1 MKRLAYEPAVEGPDM
16 LRLYLKDIAKY
27 PQLSAPEE
35 HEIGVLARSG
45 DGNALRR
52 LVESNLRF
60 VVSLAKKYA
69 RSGYPIHELINE
81 GNMGLLEAAARFD
94 PERGVRFVTYAGW
107 WVRQAILAAIARYG
121 QVFHLP
127 PKLKHELYQFQ
138 TKVSR
143 LTQELGHKPSVEEMS
158 RSFGMSEPDVEEMIQ
173 GPPSEVSLEASIAG
187 DTDLKL
193 QDVLPD
199 MTLTPLDEA
208 LIRKSLEDQLYL
220 LLEQLDPK
228 ERLIVERRFGLS
240 DRDPETLAEIG
251 ADLKLSRE
259 RVRQIEERALE
270 KLRHSRRSR
279 QLAGSLN

>member
-1 MKRLAYEPAVEGPDM
+1 M

-27 PQLSAPEE
+27 PQLTAEE
-35 HEIGVLARSG
+35 ERSLAGSARSG
-45 DGNALRR
+45 DEDAFRH

-60 VVSLAKKYA
+60 VVALAKKYA

-81 GNMGLLEAAARFD
+81 GNMGLIEAASRFD

-107 WVRQAILAAIARYG
+107 WIRQAILAAIARYG
-121 QVFHLP
+121 QVFNIP
-127 PKLKHELYQFQ
+127 PKLKHEIYQFQ
-138 TKVSR
+138 RKVSH
-143 LTQELGHKPSVEEMS
+143 LTQELGHKPNVEEIS
-158 RSFGMSEPDVEEMIQ
+158 RNFHMTEAEVEELIQ
-173 GPPSEVSLEASIAG
+173 GPPSEVSLDASMAS
-187 DTDLKL
+187 DTDLTL

-199 MTLTPLDEA
+199 PSLTPLDEA
-208 LIRKSLEDQLYL
+208 LIRKSLEEQLYL
-220 LLEQLDPK
+220 LLEQLDAK

-279 QLAGSLN
+279 QLAGYLN

>member
-16 LRLYLKDIAKY
+16 LRLYLKDISKY
-27 PQLSAPEE
+27 PQLSASEE
-35 HEIGVLARSG
+35 QDLGRLAQSG
-45 DGNALRR
+45 DQNALRR

-60 VVSLAKKYA
+60 VVSLARKYS
-69 RSGYPIHELINE
+69 RSGFPMHELINE
-81 GNMGLLEAAARFD
+81 GNMGLIEAASRFD

-107 WVRQAILAAIARYG
+107 WIRQAILAAIARYG

-158 RSFGMSEPDVEEMIQ
+158 GAFRMSEADVEEMIQ
-173 GPPSEVSLEASIAG
+173 GPPSEVSLDAAIAG

-199 MTLTPLDEA
+199 ESLTPLDEA
-208 LIRKSLEDQLYL
+208 LIRKSLEEQLYQ
-220 LLEQLDPK
+220 LLEQLDEK

-259 RVRQIEERALE
+259 RIRQIEERALD
-270 KLRHSRRSR
+270 KLRNSRRSR
-279 QLAGSLN
+279 QLAGYLN

>member
-1 MKRLAYEPAVEGPDM
+1 M
-16 LRLYLKDIAKY
+16 LRLYLKEIARY
-27 PQLSAPEE
+27 PQLTPTEE
-35 HEIGVLARSG
+35 HEIATRARDG
-45 DGNALRR
+45 DEIASRQ

-81 GNMGLLEAAARFD
+81 GNLGLIEAVNRFD

-121 QVFHLP
+121 QTFHLP
-127 PKLKHELYQFQ
+127 PKLKHELYRFQ

-143 LTQELGHKPSVEEMS
+143 LTQELGHKPSIEEMS
-158 RSFGMSEPDVEEMIQ
+158 GSFGMSESDVEEMIQ
-173 GPPSEVSLEASIAG
+173 GPPSEVSLDATIAG
-187 DTDLKL
+187 DSDLRL

-199 MTLTPLDEA
+199 ESLTPLDEA
-208 LIRKSLEDQLYL
+208 LIRKSLEEQLYL
-220 LLEQLDPK
+220 LLEQLEPK

-251 ADLKLSRE
+251 SDLKLSRE

-279 QLAGSLN
+279 QLVGSLN

>member
-16 LRLYLKDIAKY
+16 LRLYLKDISKY
-27 PQLSAPEE
+27 PQLTVAEE
-35 HEIGVLARSG
+35 HELGVLARSG
-45 DGNALRR
+45 DQGALRR

-60 VVSLAKKYA
+60 VVSLAKKYS
-69 RSGYPIHELINE
+69 RSGFPMHELINE
-81 GNMGLLEAAARFD
+81 GNMGLIEAASRFD
-94 PERGVRFVTYAGW
+94 PDRGVRFVTYAGW

-143 LTQELGHKPSVEEMS
+143 LTQELGHKPSIEEIS
-158 RSFGMSEPDVEEMIQ
+158 RKFRMSEADVEEMIQ
-173 GPPSEVSLEASIAG
+173 GPPSEVSLDASIAS

-193 QDVLPD
+193 EDVLPD
-199 MTLTPLDEA
+199 ESLTPLDEA
-208 LIRKSLEDQLYL
+208 LIRKSLEEHLYQ
-220 LLEQLDPK
+220 LLEQLDAK

-259 RVRQIEERALE
+259 RIRQIEERALE
-270 KLRHSRRSR
+270 KLRHSRRTR
-279 QLAGSLN
+279 QLAGYLN

>member
-1 MKRLAYEPAVEGPDM
+1 MKYLAYEPAVEGPDM
-16 LRLYLKDIAKY
+16 LRLYLKDISKY
-27 PQLSAPEE
+27 PQLSPIEE
-35 HEIGVLARSG
+35 RELAERARAG
-45 DGNALRR
+45 DESAQRR
-52 LVESNLRF
+52 LVEANLRF

-69 RSGYPIHELINE
+69 RSGYPMHELINE
-81 GNMGLLEAAARFD
+81 GNMGLIEAASRFD

-127 PKLKHELYQFQ
+127 PKLKHELYRFQ

-143 LTQELGHKPSVEEMS
+143 LMQELGHKPSVEEMS
-158 RSFGMSEPDVEEMIQ
+158 RSFSMSEADVEEMIQ
-173 GPPSEVSLEASIAG
+173 GPPSEVSLEASISG
-187 DTDLKL
+187 ETDLKL

-199 MTLTPLDEA
+199 ESLTPLDEA
-208 LIRKSLEDQLYL
+208 LIRKSLEEQLYL
-220 LLEQLDPK
+220 LLDQLDAK
-228 ERLIVERRFGLS
+228 ERSIVERRFGLS

-259 RVRQIEERALE
+259 RVRQIEERALD

-279 QLAGSLN
+279 QLAGYLN